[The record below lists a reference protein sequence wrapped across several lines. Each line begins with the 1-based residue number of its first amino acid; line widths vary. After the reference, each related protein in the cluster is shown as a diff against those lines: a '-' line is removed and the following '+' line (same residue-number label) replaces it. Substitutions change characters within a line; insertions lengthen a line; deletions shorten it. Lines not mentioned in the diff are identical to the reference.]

1 MSDETKQAH
10 TPGPWETSRATHGT
24 WIKSES
30 VKATWAE
37 RTHTRAHP
45 PAGTSTH
52 LGGQWAGHV
61 VCIPDHIEQNG
72 IHCGSIA
79 GQDKTQEEIDANAH
93 LIAAAPE
100 LLAALRAA
108 RDLLASLPPDLLELE
123 TMAAIDTAHEIDA
136 AIDKAEGGAS

>member
-10 TPGPWETSRATHGT
+10 TPGPWE
-24 WIKSES
+24 
-30 VKATWAE
+30 V
-37 RTHTRAHP
+37 
-45 PAGTSTH
+45 
-52 LGGQWAGHV
+52 AGHSNYIRSRSGGFAV
-61 VCIPDHIEQNG
+61 AH
-72 IHCGSIA
+72 A
-79 GQDKTQEEIDANAH
+79 EELPGREWYEGELNANAH

-123 TMAAIDTAHEIDA
+123 TMAAIETAHEIGA